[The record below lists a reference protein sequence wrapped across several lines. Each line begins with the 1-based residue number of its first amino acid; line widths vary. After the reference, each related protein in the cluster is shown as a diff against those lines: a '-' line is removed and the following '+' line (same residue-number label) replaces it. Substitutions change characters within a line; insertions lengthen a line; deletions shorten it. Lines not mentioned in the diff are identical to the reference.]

1 MNKYRN
7 QISNQYRKEGAVT
20 YDTADIGFFESYIL
34 MLKRYFDFEG
44 TSTRKEFWY
53 PYLIN
58 LGIAFA
64 YQIALVSIFDLA
76 LIGAIFSI
84 YVIYQLA
91 IFFPSLALMVRRLHD
106 TGVSG
111 WNYLWFLTIIGGV
124 YVIYLLARESKY

>member
-7 QISNQYRKEGAVT
+7 QITNQYRKEGATT
-20 YDTADIGFFESYIL
+20 YETTDIGFFESYVL
-34 MLKRYFDFEG
+34 MWKRYFDFEG

-58 LGIAFA
+58 VGIAIA
-64 YQIALVSIFDLA
+64 YQVALVSIFDLNLLGTLV
-76 LIGAIFSI
+76 LIYGI
-84 YVIYQLA
+84 YVIA
-91 IFFPSLALMVRRLHD
+91 NFFPSLALMVRRLHD

-111 WNYLWFLTIIGGV
+111 WNYLWAFTIIGGV

>member
-1 MNKYRN
+1 MNKYRDEMTN
-7 QISNQYRKEGAVT
+7 KYRKEGIAT
-20 YDTADIGFFESYIL
+20 IESADIGFFESYVL
-34 MLKRYFDFEG
+34 MWKRYFDFEG

-58 LGIAFA
+58 LGIGLA
-64 YQIALVSIFDLA
+64 YQVALVSIFDLTLLGA
-76 LIGAIFSI
+76 LVLIYGI
-84 YVIYQLA
+84 YVIA
-91 IFFPSLALMVRRLHD
+91 NFFPSLALMVRRLHD

>member
-1 MNKYRN
+1 MNKYRDEMTN
-7 QISNQYRKEGAVT
+7 KYRKEGVKT
-20 YDTADIGFFESYIL
+20 IVSSDIGFFESYIL
-34 MLKRYFDFEG
+34 MWKRYFDFEG

-58 LGIAFA
+58 LGIGLA
-64 YQIALVSIFDLA
+64 YQVALESIFDFTLLGA
-76 LIGAIFSI
+76 LVLIYGI
-84 YVIYQLA
+84 YVIA
-91 IFFPSLALMVRRLHD
+91 NFFPSLALMVRRLHD

>member
-1 MNKYRN
+1 MNKYRDEMTN
-7 QISNQYRKEGAVT
+7 KYRKAGVET
-20 YDTADIGFFESYIL
+20 IESADIGFFESYVL
-34 MLKRYFDFEG
+34 MWKRYFDFEG

-58 LGIAFA
+58 LGIGLA
-64 YQIALVSIFDLA
+64 YQVALESIFDYTLLGA
-76 LIGAIFSI
+76 LVLI
-84 YVIYQLA
+84 YVIYVIA
-91 IFFPSLALMVRRLHD
+91 NFFPSLALMVRRLHD

>member
-1 MNKYRN
+1 MNKYRDEMTN
-7 QISNQYRKEGAVT
+7 KFRKEGVAT
-20 YDTADIGFFESYIL
+20 IESADIGFFESYVL
-34 MLKRYFDFEG
+34 MWKRYFDFEG

-58 LGIAFA
+58 LGIGLA
-64 YQIALVSIFDLA
+64 YQVALVSIFDLTLLGA
-76 LIGAIFSI
+76 LVLIYGI
-84 YVIYQLA
+84 YVIA
-91 IFFPSLALMVRRLHD
+91 NFFPSLAVMVRRLHD

>member
-1 MNKYRN
+1 MNKYRDEMTN
-7 QISNQYRKEGAVT
+7 KFRKEGFAT
-20 YDTADIGFFESYIL
+20 IESADIGFLESYVL
-34 MLKRYFDFEG
+34 MWKRYFDFEG

-58 LGIAFA
+58 LGIGLA
-64 YQIALVSIFDLA
+64 YQVALVSIFDLTLLGA
-76 LIGAIFSI
+76 LVLIYGI
-84 YVIYQLA
+84 YVIA
-91 IFFPSLALMVRRLHD
+91 NFFPSLSLMVRRLHD